1 MTSKGALWAWA
12 AVAGLLI
19 SAAGPGETYAQLSK
33 ACRSAGGDR
42 MVCTENHPAANGGR
56 RDVPAEAHEKSDA
69 DRDAEKAPL
78 PPWHGAVA
86 KAVLD
91 GRCADAKR
99 IALQNGDLQAA
110 KLAVDLC
117 VAR

>member
-1 MTSKGALWAWA
+1 MSRSWVWA
-12 AVAGLLI
+12 AAAGLLI
-19 SAAGPGETYAQLSK
+19 CAAGPGEAHAQLRK
-33 ACRSAGGDR
+33 ACRPAGGDR
-42 MVCTENHPAANGGR
+42 MVCTQDHSTTGGR
-56 RDVPAEAHEKSDA
+56 AEPQGEAQEKSGA
-69 DRDAEKAPL
+69 AGEGEKAPL
-78 PPWHGAVA
+78 PAWHGAVA

>member
-1 MTSKGALWAWA
+1 
-12 AVAGLLI
+12 
-19 SAAGPGETYAQLSK
+19 
-33 ACRSAGGDR
+33 
-42 MVCTENHPAANGGR
+42 MVCTQERPVTAGASTAA
-56 RDVPAEAHEKSDA
+56 RDG
-69 DRDAEKAPL
+69 EKAP
-78 PPWHGAVA
+78 PPAWHGAVA

-99 IALQNGDLQAA
+99 VALQNGDLQAA